1 LIDQLMKRLTSILIV
16 GIALLVGLIVV
27 EVFSRLVMPISPGA
41 RLLTLDGAPFVG
53 LQVDAYRYKPNSV
66 YRQVSAEFDARTT
79 IDSFGN
85 RIPSPIGSP
94 EVVFIGDS
102 FTFGHGLPDEKTFA
116 SIYCRSEGLNCANLG
131 RPGLGTTRELDILEY
146 YLTKHKWQ
154 PKFVKLFMVAMSG
167 TLMSGNDLYDNY
179 LRERRKVENG
189 PLVSQTIG
197 RPNSPKEERFKNDTT
212 RDILRSIK
220 NITLEYSNLGRFL
233 YFNVGH
239 HIRTIFSPPA
249 SEGVL
254 EIALQVTREQIFRF
268 HRLAKKFGFKPKIF
282 IIHPVQD
289 LIRNT
294 AHETVQ
300 VLENAVPG
308 QKFVSSADLF
318 ADSPSRYYFSYDG
331 HWNETGARIFAEF
344 LSAETGD

>member
-1 LIDQLMKRLTSILIV
+1 LIDQLMKRLTNIFIV
-16 GIALLVGLIVV
+16 GIALLVGLIIV
-27 EVFSRLVMPISPGA
+27 EVTSRFIMPISPGA
-41 RLLTLDGAPFVG
+41 QLLTLDGTPFVG

-66 YRQVSAEFDARTT
+66 YRQVAAEFDARTT
-79 IDSFGN
+79 IDSLGN

-94 EVVFIGDS
+94 EVVLIGDS

-154 PKFVKLFMVAMSG
+154 PKIVKLFMVAMSG

-179 LRERRKVENG
+179 LRERRKADNDL
-189 PLVSQTIG
+189 PVSQAVNK
-197 RPNSPKEERFKNDTT
+197 PSSPEKERFNDDTK
-212 RDILRSIK
+212 RDTLRRIK
-220 NITLEYSNLGRFL
+220 NIVLEYSNLGRFL
-233 YFNVGH
+233 YFNIGH

-268 HRLAKKFGFKPKIF
+268 RRLAKKFSFKPEIF
-282 IIHPVQD
+282 VIHPVQD
-289 LIRNT
+289 LIRNS
-294 AHETVQ
+294 AHETMQ

-318 ADSPSRYYFSYDG
+318 TASPSRYYFSYDG
-331 HWNETGARIFAEF
+331 HWNETGARKFAEF
-344 LSAETGD
+344 LSAKIDD

>member
-1 LIDQLMKRLTSILIV
+1 MTNIVVV

-27 EVFSRLVMPISPGA
+27 EVISRFIMPISPGA
-41 RLLTLDGAPFVG
+41 RLITLDGAPFVG

-79 IDSFGN
+79 IDAYGN
-85 RIPSPIGSP
+85 RISSPTGRP
-94 EVVFIGDS
+94 EVVLIGDS
-102 FTFGHGLPDEKTFA
+102 FTFGHGLSDEKTFA
-116 SIYCRSEGLNCANLG
+116 SIYCRSEGLNRANRG

-179 LRERRKVENG
+179 LRERRKSENV
-189 PLVSQTIG
+189 PLVSQADRG
-197 RPNSPKEERFKNDTT
+197 AKSPEEARIEKDAT
-212 RDILRSIK
+212 RDVLRKMK
-220 NITLEYSNLGRFL
+220 NLVLEYSNLSRFL
-233 YFNVGH
+233 YFSVGH
-239 HIRTIFSPPA
+239 QIRSIFSPPA
-249 SEGVL
+249 SKGVL
-254 EIALQVTREQIFRF
+254 EIALRVTREQIFRF
-268 HRLAKKFGFKPKIF
+268 QRLADKHGFKPEIF

-294 AHETVQ
+294 AKETVQ

-308 QKFVSSADLF
+308 QKFVSSASLF
-318 ADSPSRYYFSYDG
+318 SASPSRYYFSYDG
-331 HWNETGARIFAEF
+331 HWNETGARKFAEF
-344 LSAETGD
+344 LSGKTNE